1 MRRDLLVLSALF
13 AFSCTVLAADRS
25 LDIDIDT
32 PSAAEAFVDLDGDGI
47 DDNFTDTDRDGIPDK
62 YVLGAV
68 SAFGAEITAS
78 SGIFAA
84 AKSGKF
90 SATLTTGNRDVFGSR
105 MGRTHCLSLN
115 RGGFGSDSDFG
126 PGNGIGLGSV
136 KGTGCVGGVC
146 F

>member
-1 MRRDLLVLSALF
+1 MPLLVLAALLTTWSSAL
-13 AFSCTVLAADRS
+13 SENTS

-32 PSAAEAFVDLDGDGI
+32 PPTAKAFVDLDGDGI

-62 YVLGAV
+62 YVHGSV
-68 SAFGAEITAS
+68 SAFGVEISAT

-84 AKSGKF
+84 GQSGKF
-90 SATLTTGNRDVFGSR
+90 AATLTTGNRDVFGSR

-115 RGGFGSDSDFG
+115 RGGFGSESDFG
-126 PGNGIGLGSV
+126 PGNGIGLGAV